1 MTLRNQLG
9 PENGYGWRA
18 VVPATSA
25 NLGCAFDCGGLAL
38 KLYLNALFVPGPG
51 DQLTLEYRGQ
61 TPDRF
66 PVDDS
71 NLILHALRFAAA
83 ELDAPPPAGHVLVES
98 EIPISV
104 GLGSSAAAV
113 IAGLLLGARYSGKD
127 AAAEDILRW
136 ANEIEG
142 HIDNAAAAYHGGLV
156 LALSN
161 NVEKVVALKTDFPE
175 SIRLVVVTPSVTVPT
190 HEARQALPQ
199 AYVREDVLHTLQRT
213 ALLAATCFS
222 GNFDL
227 FPELFH
233 DKLHQPYRQKLVP
246 GIERCLQYRREGL
259 LGVAISGSGS
269 SVIAFVTRNEHEIAE
284 ELQEIFAEEGMQTEA
299 RSTSADNHGA
309 WVTREPVPVDE
320 PAGLRAQK
328 SGSRE

>member
-1 MTLRNQLG
+1 MTARNQLG

-38 KLYLNALFVPGPG
+38 KLYLNALFAPGPG
-51 DQLTLEYRGQ
+51 DQLTLEYSGQ

-66 PVDDS
+66 PVDNS
-71 NLILHALRFAAA
+71 NLILRALRFAAA

-98 EIPISV
+98 DIPISV

-113 IAGLLLGARYSGKD
+113 VAGLLLGARYSGKD
-127 AAAEDILRW
+127 AAAEDILHW

-142 HIDNAAAAYHGGLV
+142 HIDNAAAAYHGGMV
-156 LALSN
+156 LALSS
-161 NVEKVVALKTDFPE
+161 NVEKVVALKTEFPE
-175 SIRLVVVTPSVTVPT
+175 SIRLVVVTPSQTVPT
-190 HEARQALPQ
+190 HEARKVLPR

-246 GIERCLQYRREGL
+246 GIERCLKYRHEGL

-269 SVIAFVTRNEHEIAE
+269 SVIAFVTRNEDEIAE
-284 ELQEIFAEEGMQTEA
+284 ALQEIFAEEGMQTEA

-309 WVTREPVPVDE
+309 WVTREPVPVGKT
-320 PAGLRAQK
+320 AGVAREK